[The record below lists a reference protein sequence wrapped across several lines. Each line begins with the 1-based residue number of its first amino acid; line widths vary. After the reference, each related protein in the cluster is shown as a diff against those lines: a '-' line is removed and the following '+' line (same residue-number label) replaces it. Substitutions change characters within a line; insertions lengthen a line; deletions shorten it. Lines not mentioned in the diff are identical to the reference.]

1 MNMSDLLAQIR
12 RVERRPDNLECLLIA
27 AQNMASEMYRAG
39 DVPAGG
45 VSDAI
50 TDALIAYEEDHKPAP
65 ELTKREAREEY
76 RAEQAEWS

>member
-1 MNMSDLLAQIR
+1 MNMSDLLAEIR

-27 AQNMASEMYRAG
+27 VQNMANDMYRAG
-39 DVPAGG
+39 DVSAGG

-50 TDALIAYEEDHKPAP
+50 TDALMAYEEDQQPAP